1 MSTTELIDN
10 IKNGDNVTANKT
22 FDRVKE
28 LREKTGLGL
37 MDCKKALEEANGD
50 LDLAIEELR
59 KSSGLK
65 ASKKSSRSAA
75 DGLIGIKSFEGK
87 SFMVEINCETD
98 FVARDDSF
106 NSFMQEVL
114 EIVSSNRDKSLEE
127 LLEEGIEEKREKLV
141 QKLGE
146 NIVVRRIAASVDN
159 ADSSGVYLHSNN
171 KIGTII
177 SLKEGTEELAKDIAM
192 HAAATDPMAIS
203 PSDISQDVIDKER
216 EIYVAQSEESGKPAE
231 IVEKMIEGKI
241 RKFLSEVS
249 LTEQEFV
256 KDPTIKINDLLKNN
270 NASIVGFT
278 RFEVGEGIEVE
289 KVDFASE
296 VMSQIE
302 G

>member
-1 MSTTELIDN
+1 MSN
-10 IKNGDNVTANKT
+10 ISASQ
-22 FDRVKE
+22 VKE

-50 LDLAIEELR
+50 LDLAVEELR
-59 KSSGLK
+59 KTSGLK

-75 DGLIGIKSFEGK
+75 DGLIGIKTSEGK

-106 NSFMQEVL
+106 NLFMQEVL
-114 EIVSSNRDKSLEE
+114 EIVSTNGDKSLEE
-127 LLEEGIEEKREKLV
+127 LLKSGIEEKREKLV

-146 NIVVRRIAASVDN
+146 NIVVRRATASLDN
-159 ADSSGVYLHSNN
+159 ADSSGIYLHSNN
-171 KIGTII
+171 KIGAII
-177 SLKEGTEELAKDIAM
+177 SLKGGTEEVAKDIAM

-203 PSDISQDVIDKER
+203 PSDIPEDVIEKER
-216 EIYVAQSEESGKPAE
+216 EIYKAQSEESGKPAD
-231 IVEKMIEGKI
+231 IIEKMIEGKI

-249 LTEQEFV
+249 LTEQDFV
-256 KDPTIKINDLLKNN
+256 KDPGLKINDILKDND
-270 NASIVGFT
+270 ASIIGFT

>member
-1 MSTTELIDN
+1 MSN
-10 IKNGDNVTANKT
+10 ISASQ
-22 FDRVKE
+22 VKE

-50 LDLAIEELR
+50 LDLAVEELR
-59 KSSGLK
+59 KTSGLK

-75 DGLIGIKSFEGK
+75 DGLIGIKSADGK

-106 NSFMQEVL
+106 NLFMKEVL
-114 EIVSSNRDKSLEE
+114 EIVSTNGDKSLEE
-127 LLEEGIEEKREKLV
+127 LLKLGIEEKREKLV

-146 NIVVRRIAASVDN
+146 NIVVRRVTASEDN

-177 SLKEGTEELAKDIAM
+177 SLKGGTEEVAKDIAM

-203 PSDISQDVIDKER
+203 PSDIPKEVIEKER
-216 EIYVAQSEESGKPAE
+216 EIYRAQSEESGKPAD
-231 IVEKMIEGKI
+231 IIEKMIDGKI

-249 LTEQEFV
+249 LTEQDFV
-256 KDPTIKINDLLKNN
+256 KDPSLRISDILKDKDAN
-270 NASIVGFT
+270 IIGFT

-289 KVDFASE
+289 KIDFASE

>member
-1 MSTTELIDN
+1 MSN
-10 IKNGDNVTANKT
+10 ISASQ
-22 FDRVKE
+22 VKE

-50 LDLAIEELR
+50 IDLAIEELR

-75 DGLIGIKSFEGK
+75 DGLIGIKSSEGK
-87 SFMVEINCETD
+87 AFMVEINCETD

-106 NSFMQEVL
+106 NLFMIEVL
-114 EIVSSNRDKSLEE
+114 ETVSSNRNKSLEE

-146 NIVVRRIAASVDN
+146 NIVVRRIAGSEDS
-159 ADSSGVYLHSNN
+159 ADFLGVYLHSNN
-171 KIGTII
+171 KIGAIV
-177 SLKEGTEELAKDIAM
+177 SLKGGTEEIAKDIAM
-192 HAAATDPMAIS
+192 HAAATDPMAIL
-203 PSDISQDVIDKER
+203 PSDIPQEVVEKER
-216 EIYVAQSEESGKPAE
+216 EIYKAQSDESGKPE
-231 IVEKMIEGKI
+231 DIVEKMIEGKI
-241 RKFLSEVS
+241 RKFLSDVS
-249 LTEQEFV
+249 LTEQGFV
-256 KDPTIKINDLLKNN
+256 KDPSIKINDLLKDN

>member
-1 MSTTELIDN
+1 MSN
-10 IKNGDNVTANKT
+10 ISASQ
-22 FDRVKE
+22 VKE

-50 LDLAIEELR
+50 LDLAVEELR
-59 KSSGLK
+59 KTSGLK

-75 DGLIGIKSFEGK
+75 DGLIGIKSFDGK

-106 NSFMQEVL
+106 NLFMQEVL
-114 EIVSSNRDKSLEE
+114 EIVSTNGDKSLEE
-127 LLEEGIEEKREKLV
+127 LLKSGIEEKREKLV

-146 NIVVRRIAASVDN
+146 NIVVRRATASVDN
-159 ADSSGVYLHSNN
+159 SDSSGVYLHSNN

-177 SLKEGTEELAKDIAM
+177 SLKGGTEEVAKDIAM

-203 PSDISQDVIDKER
+203 PSDIPEDVIEKER
-216 EIYVAQSEESGKPAE
+216 EIYKAQSEESGKPADV
-231 IVEKMIEGKI
+231 VEKMIEGKI

-249 LTEQEFV
+249 LTEQDFV
-256 KDPTIKINDLLKNN
+256 KDPGLRINDILKDND
-270 NASIVGFT
+270 ASIIGFT

>member
-1 MSTTELIDN
+1 MSN
-10 IKNGDNVTANKT
+10 ISASQ
-22 FDRVKE
+22 VKE

-37 MDCKKALEEANGD
+37 MDCKKALQEANGD
-50 LDLAIEELR
+50 LDLAVEELR
-59 KSSGLK
+59 KTSGLK

-75 DGLIGIKSFEGK
+75 DGLIGIKSADGK

-106 NSFMQEVL
+106 NLFMKEVL
-114 EIVSSNRDKSLEE
+114 EIVSTNGDKSLEE
-127 LLEEGIEEKREKLV
+127 LLKLGIEEKREKLV

-146 NIVVRRIAASVDN
+146 NIVVRRVTASEDK

-177 SLKEGTEELAKDIAM
+177 SLKGGTEEVAKDIAI

-203 PSDISQDVIDKER
+203 PSDIPKEVIEKER
-216 EIYVAQSEESGKPAE
+216 EIYRAQSEESGKPAD
-231 IVEKMIEGKI
+231 IIEKMIDGKI

-249 LTEQEFV
+249 LTEQDFV
-256 KDPTIKINDLLKNN
+256 KDPSLRISDILKDKDAN
-270 NASIVGFT
+270 IIGFT

>member
-1 MSTTELIDN
+1 MSN
-10 IKNGDNVTANKT
+10 ISASQ
-22 FDRVKE
+22 VKE

-50 LDLAIEELR
+50 LDLAVEELR
-59 KSSGLK
+59 KTSGLK

-75 DGLIGIKSFEGK
+75 DGLIGIKTSEGK

-106 NSFMQEVL
+106 NLFMQEVL
-114 EIVSSNRDKSLEE
+114 EIFSTNGDKSLEE
-127 LLEEGIEEKREKLV
+127 LLKSGIEEKREKLV

-146 NIVVRRIAASVDN
+146 NIVVRRATASLDN
-159 ADSSGVYLHSNN
+159 ADSSGIYLHSNN

-177 SLKEGTEELAKDIAM
+177 SLKGGTEEVAKDIAM

-203 PSDISQDVIDKER
+203 PSDIPEDVIEKER
-216 EIYVAQSEESGKPAE
+216 GIYKAQSEESGKPAD
-231 IVEKMIEGKI
+231 IIEKMIEGKI

-249 LTEQEFV
+249 LTEQDFV
-256 KDPTIKINDLLKNN
+256 KDPGLKIKDILKDND
-270 NASIVGFT
+270 ASIIGFT

>member
-1 MSTTELIDN
+1 MTN
-10 IKNGDNVTANKT
+10 ISASQ
-22 FDRVKE
+22 VKE

-50 LDLAIEELR
+50 LDLAVEELR
-59 KSSGLK
+59 KTSGLK

-75 DGLIGIKSFEGK
+75 DGLIGIKSLEGK

-106 NSFMQEVL
+106 NSFMLEVL
-114 EIVSSNRDKSLEE
+114 EMVSSNRDKSLEE
-127 LLEEGIEEKREKLV
+127 LLEAGIEDKREKLV

-146 NIVVRRIAASVDN
+146 NIVVRRITASEDS

-177 SLKEGTEELAKDIAM
+177 SLKGGTEEVAKDIAM

-203 PSDISQDVIDKER
+203 PSDISQDVIEKER
-216 EIYVAQSEESGKPAE
+216 EIYKAQSEESGKPAD

-249 LTEQEFV
+249 LTEQDFV
-256 KDPTIKINDLLKNN
+256 KDPSIKINDLLKNN
-270 NASIVGFT
+270 NASIIGFR